1 MAEYSIFM
9 FHSLIKRYQSF
20 TPAQQRTAVF
30 CGVLLAAMVA
40 SLALMV
46 VNLLLK
52 RAYYPNVTF
61 LFDPF
66 FRFSDFYDVA
76 EFAQRGLNVY
86 ANGGPN
92 YFPFFMLLLMP
103 LKYIPIQ
110 AGLWGISLLFVG
122 FYAWLANKLMPA
134 MPHKLA
140 WVTVFTACS
149 FPLLFALN
157 RGNVEMLLFIVC
169 GLFIYCYQK
178 GYLKTAGFLLA
189 AAINMKLYPAV
200 FLVLFAADKKYREL
214 FWTLL
219 WTTAFFV
226 LSYLITDAHQYL
238 FRNLESFAVFNH
250 YQPFGLQF
258 SHSLLNLIRMP
269 VFIRLYQNQER
280 WDVFIQFSSEI
291 SLPYMLFVFAL
302 FAVICLYVVFINQ
315 SRWKAVLLLT
325 LAEVGFPFV
334 SYDYTLLHLAL
345 PVLLLFAAPGRAPRQ
360 TTLCVLLALLCIPM
374 NFWCYTYYR
383 SFYSLV
389 INAGSLVRPLLI
401 IGLLA
406 MLMNDFT
413 WHNLKQGI
421 VRYFRPG
428 SR

>member
-1 MAEYSIFM
+1 MAEYSISM

-40 SLALMV
+40 SLALMI

-76 EFAQRGLNVY
+76 EFAKRGLNVY

-103 LKYIPIQ
+103 LKYIPVQ

-157 RGNVEMLLFIVC
+157 RGNVEMLLFFVC
-169 GLFIYCYQK
+169 
-178 GYLKTAGFLLA
+178 
-189 AAINMKLYPAV
+189 
-200 FLVLFAADKKYREL
+200 R
-214 FWTLL
+214 
-219 WTTAFFV
+219 
-226 LSYLITDAHQYL
+226 
-238 FRNLESFAVFNH
+238 R
-250 YQPFGLQF
+250 
-258 SHSLLNLIRMP
+258 
-269 VFIRLYQNQER
+269 
-280 WDVFIQFSSEI
+280 
-291 SLPYMLFVFAL
+291 
-302 FAVICLYVVFINQ
+302 
-315 SRWKAVLLLT
+315 
-325 LAEVGFPFV
+325 
-334 SYDYTLLHLAL
+334 
-345 PVLLLFAAPGRAPRQ
+345 
-360 TTLCVLLALLCIPM
+360 
-374 NFWCYTYYR
+374 
-383 SFYSLV
+383 
-389 INAGSLVRPLLI
+389 
-401 IGLLA
+401 
-406 MLMNDFT
+406 
-413 WHNLKQGI
+413 
-421 VRYFRPG
+421 
-428 SR
+428 